1 MRQLLIALLAIAS
14 FQQKTTA
21 QVNVPPPET
30 ADPAAKKLLDKTR
43 KNYEK
48 YANLEVSF
56 LLEIEV
62 PGEAKDLQRGAVA
75 QSGDRKFKLDIPSQT
90 IISDGK
96 TTWVHLKKSN
106 EVQINDAEPGD
117 LGEQFLTPR
126 ELLRRYQK
134 GDFLY
139 AITEKLTEKGKFL
152 TFVEFKPKDKKSEYS
167 KIRVAIEEKTATIKY
182 VRAFAKDGSRYT
194 FDIQKFTPKKGF
206 ADDFFTFDPAKF
218 PGIRVE
224 DLRL

>member
-1 MRQLLIALLAIAS
+1 MKQLLISLLAIVS
-14 FQQKTTA
+14 FQVQIGA
-21 QVNVPPPET
+21 QVNVPAPENS
-30 ADPAAKKLLDKTR
+30 DPAAKKLLDKTR

-48 YANLEVSF
+48 YAHLEVSF
-56 LLEIEV
+56 QLAIEL
-62 PGEAKDLQRGAVA
+62 PGEAKDLQRGTVA
-75 QSGDRKFKLDIPSQT
+75 QSGDQKFKLDMPSQT

-96 TTWVHLKKSN
+96 TTWVHLKKSH
-106 EVQINDAEPGD
+106 EVQINDADPSD
-117 LGEQFLTPR
+117 LGGQFLTPR

-139 AITEKLTEKGKFL
+139 AIVEKLTEKGKLL

-167 KIRVAIEEKTATIKY
+167 KIRVAIEEKTATIQY

-194 FDIQKFTPKKGF
+194 FDIQKFTPRKGF
-206 ADDFFTFDPAKF
+206 AADFFTFDPTKF
-218 PGIRVE
+218 PGIRIE